1 MRFFSHNE
9 DVIDE
14 IFYKKPMCFN
24 KYTAREDLA
33 YCLGGTLYM
42 PATRPHLAQDILHK
56 KHPHL
61 TSMIIDLEDAVG
73 DHELVQALET
83 LQKNM
88 THIHQFLERGTLT
101 VDDVPLIF
109 IRVRNPEQ
117 LADVIALLGDK
128 QHVLTG
134 YVFPKFSQHN
144 GHAFFEQLV
153 AQNEQGYTLYGMPI
167 LESAE
172 IIYKE
177 LRFDSLLTIREVLSV
192 YAEYILNVRIGA
204 TDFCGLFG
212 IRRRVDSTIYDV
224 TIVRDCIA
232 DIINIFNRQEH
243 RYVISGPVW
252 EYFMSPATIFR
263 PALRET
269 SFSRKYG
276 KLGLEKREQLVDE
289 YVDGLMREVCLDQIN
304 GLVGKTIIHPTHLL
318 PVNALYVVTH
328 EEYMDAETILANSE
342 GQVGV
347 QKSAYNNKMNEM
359 KPHFHW
365 AQRIMHRARA
375 YGVYK
380 PNEDFR
386 SLILEEVARHDQV
399 FDSQ

>member
-1 MRFFSHNE
+1 
-9 DVIDE
+9 
-14 IFYKKPMCFN
+14 
-24 KYTAREDLA
+24 
-33 YCLGGTLYM
+33 
-42 PATRPHLAQDILHK
+42 
-56 KHPHL
+56 
-61 TSMIIDLEDAVG
+61 
-73 DHELVQALET
+73 
-83 LQKNM
+83 
-88 THIHQFLERGTLT
+88 
-101 VDDVPLIF
+101 
-109 IRVRNPEQ
+109 
-117 LADVIALLGDK
+117 
-128 QHVLTG
+128 
-134 YVFPKFSQHN
+134 
-144 GHAFFEQLV
+144 
-153 AQNEQGYTLYGMPI
+153 
-167 LESAE
+167 
-172 IIYKE
+172 
-177 LRFDSLLTIREVLSV
+177 
-192 YAEYILNVRIGA
+192 
-204 TDFCGLFG
+204 
-212 IRRRVDSTIYDV
+212 
-224 TIVRDCIA
+224 
-232 DIINIFNRQEH
+232 
-243 RYVISGPVW
+243 
-252 EYFMSPATIFR
+252 MSPATIFR

-289 YVDGLMREVCLDQIN
+289 YVDGLMREVRLDQIN